1 MLVLTRKLGE
11 SIIIGD
17 EIKITLLEI
26 KGGQARLGIEAPQDT
41 TVHREEVFER
51 IKAENILAA
60 SLTPDNL
67 NILSRIWK
75 KKKE

>member
-60 SLTPDNL
+60 SLTPNNL